1 MPYGY
6 LGTQPNQT
14 VKNTG
19 VLSVTDVAEL
29 QSQGKLGGSLE
40 LIEEINI
47 SSTGAIDITNI
58 KENVYD
64 VHLLTFDDF
73 VTTAVGDAL
82 SIRVSNDGGSTFET
96 SVYQYGVQYGQSNGS
111 FGEIRSTNST
121 GLKDITG
128 NIQGTNARANGYVYL
143 YNLGNSSKYSFIS
156 FQSST
161 TVVSTLIFQIRFGG
175 GAYTVAETIN
185 ALRIDGD
192 SFTGTAT
199 GGNIKLFGVKQI
211 WVT

>member
-1 MPYGY
+1 MP
-6 LGTQPNQT
+6 LGAARF
-14 VKNTG
+14 G
-19 VLSVTDVAEL
+19 L
-29 QSQGKLGGSLE
+29 LGGVADLGKLE
-40 LIEEINI
+40 LIETQTI
-47 SSTGAIDITNI
+47 TTAGAIDFLDLQESTYN
-58 KENVYD
+58 

-73 VTTAVGDAL
+73 VTTAVGDAF

-96 SVYQYGVQYGQSNGS
+96 SNYQYALQYGQSNGS
-111 FGEIRSTNST
+111 FGELKSTSAT
-121 GLKDITG
+121 GLKDISG

-143 YNLGNSSKYSFIS
+143 YNLGNSSKYSFIT

-175 GAYTVAETIN
+175 GVYTVAETIN

-199 GGNIKLFGVKQI
+199 GGNIKLYGVKQI
-211 WVT
+211 

>member
-1 MPYGY
+1 MPY
-6 LGTQPNQT
+6 LGTQPNN
-14 VKNTG
+14 VKKNIGLYTP
-19 VLSVTDVAEL
+19 SEIL
-29 QSQGKLGGSLE
+29 QLEKDGHWGGSLE

-82 SIRVSNDGGSTFET
+82 SIRLSNDSGSTFQT
-96 SVYQYGVQYGQSNGS
+96 SNYQYALQYGQSNGT
-111 FGEIRSTNST
+111 FGEIKTTSGT

-128 NIQGTNARANGYVYL
+128 NTQGTNARANGYVYL
-143 YNLGNSSKYSFIS
+143 YNLGNSSKYSFIT

-161 TVVSTLIFQIRFGG
+161 TVVSTLIFQMRFGG
-175 GAYTVAETIN
+175 GVYTVAETIN

-199 GGNIKLFGVKQI
+199 GGNIKLYGVKQ
-211 WVT
+211 

>member
-1 MPYGY
+1 MPYI
-6 LGTQPNQT
+6 GTQPND
-14 VKNTG
+14 VKKNTG
-19 VLSVTDVAEL
+19 LYTPSEIL
-29 QSQGKLGGSLE
+29 QLKKDGNWGGSLE

-82 SIRVSNDGGSTFET
+82 SIRLSNDSGSTFEA
-96 SVYQYGVQYGQSNGS
+96 SNYRYALQYGQGNGS
-111 FGEIRSTNST
+111 FGEIKTTSGT

-143 YNLGNSSKYSFIS
+143 YNLGDSSKYSFIS

-161 TVVSTLIFQIRFGG
+161 TVVSTLILQIRFGSG
-175 GAYTVAETIN
+175 VYTVAETIN

-192 SFTGTAT
+192 SFTGTPT
-199 GGNIKLFGVKQI
+199 GGTISLYGI
-211 WVT
+211 AES

>member
-1 MPYGY
+1 MPYI
-6 LGTQPNQT
+6 GTQPND
-14 VKNTG
+14 VKKNTG
-19 VLSVTDVAEL
+19 VYTPSEIL
-29 QSQGKLGGSLE
+29 QLTKEGSWGGSLE

-82 SIRVSNDGGSTFET
+82 SIRLSNDSGSTFET
-96 SVYQYGVQYGQSNGS
+96 SNYQYALQYGQSNGT
-111 FGEIRSTNST
+111 FGEIKTTSGT
-121 GLKDITG
+121 GLKDISG
-128 NIQGTNARANGYVYL
+128 NIQGTNTRANGYVYL
-143 YNLGNSSKYSFIS
+143 YNLGNSSKYSFIT

-175 GAYTVAETIN
+175 GVYTVAETIN

-192 SFTGTAT
+192 SFTGTST
-199 GGNIKLFGVKQI
+199 GGNIKLYGVKQ
-211 WVT
+211 

>member
-1 MPYGY
+1 MPYI
-6 LGTQPNQT
+6 GTQPND
-14 VKNTG
+14 VKKNTG
-19 VLSVTDVAEL
+19 LYTPNEIL
-29 QSQGKLGGSLE
+29 QLEKDGHWGGSLE

-73 VTTAVGDAL
+73 VTTAVADAL
-82 SIRVSNDGGSTFET
+82 SIRLSNDSGSTFET
-96 SVYQYGVQYGQSNGS
+96 SNYQYALQYGQSNGS
-111 FGEIRSTNST
+111 FGELKTTSGT

-128 NIQGTNARANGYVYL
+128 NIKGTNARANGYVYL
-143 YNLGNSSKYSFIS
+143 YNLGNSSKYSFIT

-175 GAYTVAETIN
+175 GTYTVAETIN

-192 SFTGTAT
+192 SFTGTPT
-199 GGNIKLFGVKQI
+199 GGNIKLYGVKQ
-211 WVT
+211 